1 MTEKETLL
9 HMIKNTKKNIP
20 IGHMCHGIECLK
32 CYYLNDRNICN
43 YILIFDNAIP
53 EKLYIEK
60 FGYISLI
67 EELL

>member
-9 HMIKNTKKNIP
+9 HMIKNSRKGIS
-20 IGHMCHGIECLK
+20 ISYVCHGIECLK
-32 CYYLNDRNICN
+32 CYYLEDKNICD
-43 YILIFDNAIP
+43 YILTFDNQIP
-53 EKLYIEK
+53 EELYIKK